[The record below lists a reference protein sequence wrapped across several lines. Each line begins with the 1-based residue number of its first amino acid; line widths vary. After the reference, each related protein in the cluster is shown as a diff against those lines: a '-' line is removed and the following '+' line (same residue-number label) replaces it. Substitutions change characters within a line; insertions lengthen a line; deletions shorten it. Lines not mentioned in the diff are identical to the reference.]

1 MFSDSIEQIARASAE
16 QTLGIRQ
23 VNLAIANIDKA
34 TQENAALVEE
44 TTAAAESMASEANNL
59 RQQVSIFRLSEQ
71 GQLSNMNR

>member
-1 MFSDSIEQIARASAE
+1 LFSDSIEQIARASAE